1 MHKYAKLLA
10 ICLLLV
16 GSILFFV
23 GVPEYSGTR
32 SIQRAWDLGHLA
44 FFLAATLAWLT
55 WRGKGTRSS
64 FLRTWLLVLVTVNLA
79 GCAIEGIQSLIG
91 RSPSLS
97 DLFLNNVGALIA
109 LGYRAVDRESSAP
122 WKLRLLR
129 GTVFAL
135 LIWAFTPLASA
146 ISDEYSASRA
156 FPILADFET
165 PFQLSRWESDVELS
179 LEREIVREGTGA
191 MRVPLST
198 ARYSTASLQYFE
210 GDWTGSSALAASIF
224 NPDSEPLEIVLR
236 VHDASHDE
244 RGQRYDDRFNTTFTL
259 VTGWN
264 DISMSIVY
272 IANGPRSRTMNMEE
286 IRGLSFFSVDLPSPR
301 TIIIDQVE
309 LR

>member
-1 MHKYAKLLA
+1 
-10 ICLLLV
+10 
-16 GSILFFV
+16 
-23 GVPEYSGTR
+23 
-32 SIQRAWDLGHLA
+32 
-44 FFLAATLAWLT
+44 
-55 WRGKGTRSS
+55 
-64 FLRTWLLVLVTVNLA
+64 
-79 GCAIEGIQSLIG
+79 
-91 RSPSLS
+91 
-97 DLFLNNVGALIA
+97 
-109 LGYRAVDRESSAP
+109 
-122 WKLRLLR
+122 
-129 GTVFAL
+129 VFAL